1 MATDWIGDGVKDQP
15 RVGGSFKE
23 QIAADLDIFLNP
35 DEFGEYAIVDGVSMC
50 VVMSQDKRDTNTID
64 GIISYDA
71 VIMHAREDDLRRL
84 ARCVSCARSPVLDR
98 PQPAARQGKDR
109 RIIRTGSSGRFHDR
123 RHGE

>member
-71 VIMHAREDDLRRL
+71 VIMHAREDDLRKL
-84 ARCVSCARSPVLDR
+84 AKGLPVVNRSL
-98 PQPAARQGKDR
+98 
-109 RIIRTGSSGRFHDR
+109 IINGRSYIVTSIKCDMGLASVEMQR
-123 RHGE
+123 AEM

>member
-50 VVMSQDKRDTNTID
+50 VVLSQDKRDTNTID

-84 ARCVSCARSPVLDR
+84 AKGLPVVNRTLMINGRSYIVMSVKCDMGMASVEMQR
-98 PQPAARQGKDR
+98 A
-109 RIIRTGSSGRFHDR
+109 
-123 RHGE
+123 EM

>member
-50 VVMSQDKRDTNTID
+50 VVMSQDKRDANTID

-84 ARCVSCARSPVLDR
+84 AKGLPVVNRSL
-98 PQPAARQGKDR
+98 
-109 RIIRTGSSGRFHDR
+109 IINGRSYIVTSIKCDMGLASVEMQR
-123 RHGE
+123 AEM

>member
-1 MATDWIGDGVKDQP
+1 MTTDWIGDGVKDQP

-84 ARCVSCARSPVLDR
+84 AKGLPVVNRTLMINGRSYIVTSVKCDMGMASVEMQR
-98 PQPAARQGKDR
+98 A
-109 RIIRTGSSGRFHDR
+109 
-123 RHGE
+123 EM

>member
-50 VVMSQDKRDTNTID
+50 VVLSNDKRDTNTID

-84 ARCVSCARSPVLDR
+84 AKGLPVVNRTLMINGRSYIVTSVKCDMGMASVEMQR
-98 PQPAARQGKDR
+98 A
-109 RIIRTGSSGRFHDR
+109 
-123 RHGE
+123 EM

>member
-1 MATDWIGDGVKDQP
+1 MTDWIGDGVKDQP
-15 RVGGSFKE
+15 SVGGSFKE

-50 VVMSQDKRDTNTID
+50 VVLSNDKRDTNTID

-84 ARCVSCARSPVLDR
+84 AKGLPVVNRTLMINGRSYIVTSVKCDMGMASVEMQR
-98 PQPAARQGKDR
+98 A
-109 RIIRTGSSGRFHDR
+109 
-123 RHGE
+123 EM

>member
-50 VVMSQDKRDTNTID
+50 VVLSNDKRDTNTID
-64 GIISYDA
+64 GIISYDSA
-71 VIMHAREDDLRRL
+71 IMHDREDDLRKL
-84 ARCVSCARSPVLDR
+84 AKGLPVVNRSL
-98 PQPAARQGKDR
+98 
-109 RIIRTGSSGRFHDR
+109 IINGRSYIVTSVKCDMGMASVEMQR
-123 RHGE
+123 AEM

>member
-35 DEFGEYAIVDGVSMC
+35 DEFGEYALVDGVSMC
-50 VVMSQDKRDTNTID
+50 VVLSQDKRDTNTID

-84 ARCVSCARSPVLDR
+84 AKGLPVVNRTLMINGRSYIVMSVKCDMGMASVEMQR
-98 PQPAARQGKDR
+98 A
-109 RIIRTGSSGRFHDR
+109 
-123 RHGE
+123 EM

>member
-1 MATDWIGDGVKDQP
+1 MTTDWIGDGVKDQP

-50 VVMSQDKRDTNTID
+50 VVLSNDKRDTNTID

-84 ARCVSCARSPVLDR
+84 AKGLPVVNRTLMINGRSYIVTSVKCDMGMASVEMQR
-98 PQPAARQGKDR
+98 A
-109 RIIRTGSSGRFHDR
+109 
-123 RHGE
+123 EM

>member
-1 MATDWIGDGVKDQP
+1 MTTDWIGDGVKDQP

-50 VVMSQDKRDTNTID
+50 VVMSQDKRDANTID

-71 VIMHAREDDLRRL
+71 VIMHAREDDLRKL
-84 ARCVSCARSPVLDR
+84 AKGLPVVNRTLMINGRSYIVTSVKCDMGMASVEMQR
-98 PQPAARQGKDR
+98 A
-109 RIIRTGSSGRFHDR
+109 
-123 RHGE
+123 EM

>member
-1 MATDWIGDGVKDQP
+1 MTTDWIGDGVKDQP

-50 VVMSQDKRDTNTID
+50 VVISNDKRDANTID
-64 GIISYDA
+64 GTISYDA

-84 ARCVSCARSPVLDR
+84 AKGLPVVNRSL
-98 PQPAARQGKDR
+98 
-109 RIIRTGSSGRFHDR
+109 IINGRSYIVTSVKCDMGMASVEMQR
-123 RHGE
+123 AEM

>member
-50 VVMSQDKRDTNTID
+50 VVMSQDKRDANTID

-84 ARCVSCARSPVLDR
+84 AKGLPVVNRSL
-98 PQPAARQGKDR
+98 
-109 RIIRTGSSGRFHDR
+109 IINGRSYIVTSVKCDMGMASVEMQR
-123 RHGE
+123 AEM

>member
-50 VVMSQDKRDTNTID
+50 VVMSQDKRDANTID

-71 VIMHAREDDLRRL
+71 VLMHAREDDLRKL
-84 ARCVSCARSPVLDR
+84 AKGLPVVNRSL
-98 PQPAARQGKDR
+98 
-109 RIIRTGSSGRFHDR
+109 IIDGRSYIVTSVKCDMGMASVEMQRT
-123 RHGE
+123 EM

>member
-1 MATDWIGDGVKDQP
+1 MITDWIGDGVKDQP

-50 VVMSQDKRDTNTID
+50 VVLSQDKRDTNTID

-84 ARCVSCARSPVLDR
+84 AKGLPVVNRSL
-98 PQPAARQGKDR
+98 
-109 RIIRTGSSGRFHDR
+109 IINGRSYIVTSVKCDMGMASVEMQR
-123 RHGE
+123 AEM